1 MKDETRNELRGYANT
16 VSENCREL
24 AKETERLACF
34 VEDLLAYRDLYD
46 TGIET
51 MDERYQ
57 RRGGAYVLCE
67 DGNQFVNGASGAVE
81 VDDRIKR
88 DLRLYEY
95 AKPRLKDAFYR
106 LRYCD
111 EMWFFTTETLA
122 CGWVDYDY
130 IGPTIPDRI
139 DLTQIHPLRVTRL
152 DWLAMVNPVNNP
164 DRKGIWSPFPFIDLY
179 SQWIFT
185 YHYPLYV
192 GGGFHGAF
200 VPHANINPMLEDSI
214 CKGSEKMMAI
224 HDDGTLIGMNA
235 AAEKEFELETYKF
248 RPWEEFRSWEDHA
261 AKVTYVRNKLNLM
274 KNRCEDFHWLAD
286 GIKWQDEFEMTILG
300 KDYTIVRE
308 RVPEIRMNL
317 VVLLDKG

>member
-24 AKETERLACF
+24 SKETERLACF

-67 DGNQFVNGASGAVE
+67 DGNLFINAASGAVE